1 MLTHVSED
9 SEEEEMDQSGN
20 LDESGRAS
28 EAGDSFRI
36 PRRETGREI
45 IKKRGEK
52 GD

>member
-20 LDESGRAS
+20 LDESRRAS
-28 EAGDSFRI
+28 EAGDSFRK
-36 PRRETGREI
+36 PRRETGRGN
-45 IKKRGEK
+45 KKKK